1 MHLLEERLY
10 QAGMGLAACPTA
22 PGCED
27 FVRTYLETALRGL
40 PRVRVRRDD
49 FGNLIAQYRHQAHG
63 REPIRLVAHMDH
75 PAFVVQGRELYFRG
89 GVEERYFLGEKVI
102 FHGTTE
108 RNLGDAVIVGTAFSP
123 ETKRVRL
130 SESIP
135 AGATFAVWDLPAPRC
150 TKRLFVSP
158 ACDDLAQVATVLALL
173 QRLAHEGAP
182 ASVEALFTRAEEVG
196 FYGTLAALKG
206 RPRLEPMT
214 TLSLETSSARGYARL
229 DDGPIVRVGDRLS
242 IFDSRVTHWLETAF
256 HDLQGKQPRTA
267 WQRLLM
273 GAGACEATV
282 FHRAGFPTGAL
293 CVGMQHYH
301 NMGPGDAVRCE
312 SISLRDW
319 QGLYDFLHFLAT
331 GAQSVAAADA
341 KVAGRMAGLEQK
353 ALRLPETAPHL
364 AIDRKAA
371 LFILHGWQ
379 FWNPTSATSSRRTRS
394 TGESSSIPCSP
405 SRSS

>member
-1 MHLLEERLY
+1 MHILDELLY
-10 QAGMGLAACPTA
+10 QAGMGLAGCPTA

-27 FVRTYLETALRGL
+27 FVRAYLETALRDL
-40 PRVRVRRDD
+40 PHVHVRRDE
-49 FGNLIAQYRHQAHG
+49 FGNLIAQYRHKARG
-63 REPIRLVAHMDH
+63 RESIRLVAHMDH
-75 PAFVVQGRELYFRG
+75 PAFVVQGRELHFRG

-108 RNLGDAVIVGTAFSP
+108 RDLGEAVIIGTDFSADA
-123 ETKRVRL
+123 KRVRL
-130 SESIP
+130 NIP
-135 AGATFAVWDLPAPRC
+135 RPARATFAVWDLPAARC
-150 TKRLFVSP
+150 TKRLFISP

-173 QRLAHEGAP
+173 QRLAREGAA

-196 FYGTLAALKG
+196 FYGTLAALKA
-206 RPRLEPMT
+206 RQPLELMP

-256 HDLQGKQPRTA
+256 RDLQAKRPRTS

-293 CVGMQHYH
+293 CVAMQNYH
-301 NMGPGDAVRCE
+301 NMGPGDALRCE

-331 GAQSVAAADA
+331 GAQTVAADDGT
-341 KVAGRMAGLEQK
+341 VAERLAGLEKK
-353 ALRLPETAPHL
+353 ALRLL
-364 AIDRKAA
+364 AN
-371 LFILHGWQ
+371 F
-379 FWNPTSATSSRRTRS
+379 SSL
-394 TGESSSIPCSP
+394 
-405 SRSS
+405 